1 MTDLTLFEGQQ
12 VSPFD
17 SIRQFDEHGAE
28 FWSARDMMPLQGYG
42 ADWRNFVASIDRA
55 KATAVNQ
62 GMDPDELF
70 VAVTEKSG
78 GRPRE
83 DYRLSRYAAYL
94 VAMNGDPRKPEVA
107 AAQSYF
113 AIRTREAETTHP
125 AKSPAE
131 LTRMEILH
139 LALAAEEENQQ
150 LRGELESTRPKAEAF
165 DSFLSSTGDVSVN
178 EAAKEIS
185 RNTSRIIG
193 EKRLRNRLE
202 EWGWIYRHQG
212 KPRAKQ
218 AQVDLGRLTERA
230 RFHFHPETGERVM
243 DTPQVRVTAKGLD
256 AIRTRLSQ
264 EAAA

>member
-17 SIRQFDEHGAE
+17 SIRLHDDEGHE
-28 FWSARDMMPLQGYG
+28 FWSARDLMPLLGY
-42 ADWRNFVASIDRA
+42 DRWENFLAAIKRA
-55 KATAVNQ
+55 QLTAANQ
-62 GMDPDELF
+62 GHDVADLF
-70 VAVTEKSG
+70 RGLTKNSG
-78 GRPRE
+78 GRPQVDVHLARF
-83 DYRLSRYAAYL
+83 AAYL

-113 AIRTREAETTHP
+113 AIRTREAESTP
-125 AKSPAE
+125 SRE
-131 LTRMEILH
+131 LTGPELMAR
-139 LALAAEEENQQ
+139 ALIEADSTIKAQQAQLEEAK
-150 LRGELESTRPKAEAF
+150 PKAEAW
-165 DSFLSSTGDVSVN
+165 DSFLSATGDVSVN

-202 EWGWIYRHQG
+202 EWGWIYRHLG

-218 AQVDLGRLTERA
+218 SQVDLGRLTERA

>member
-17 SIRQFDEHGAE
+17 SIRQVDEHGAE

-62 GMDPDELF
+62 GMDPVGLF

-113 AIRTREAETTHP
+113 AIRTREAESAP
-125 AKSPAE
+125 SRE
-131 LTRMEILH
+131 LTGPELMAR
-139 LALAAEEENQQ
+139 ALIEADSTIKAQQAQLEEAK
-150 LRGELESTRPKAEAF
+150 PKAEAW

>member
-17 SIRQFDEHGAE
+17 SIRQVDEHGAE
-28 FWSARDMMPLQGYG
+28 YWSARDMMPLQGYG

-62 GMDPDELF
+62 GMDPAELF

-113 AIRTREAETTHP
+113 AIRTREAESAP
-125 AKSPAE
+125 SRE
-131 LTRMEILH
+131 LTGPELMAR
-139 LALAAEEENQQ
+139 ALIEADSTIKAQQAQLEEAK
-150 LRGELESTRPKAEAF
+150 PKAEAW

-202 EWGWIYRHQG
+202 DWGWIYRHQG